1 MATTRPNPDDA
12 SRLASASS
20 PPGDI
25 DPALGQWLEHAEPL
39 AWRQSAGL
47 RWVQASR
54 GHIEQSMLLPGVM
67 LDPEGRPGAGAM
79 AVLADSTLGMAAASS
94 ATVHRGAVTVSLS
107 IDFPA
112 RLDPSRS
119 LKAVGTGRLTD
130 NDTIFATGEMSGE
143 DGRLLCTASLHGLIV
158 DSVRDTGWGS
168 RSDGRAAASQSEPAA
183 PSESQVSESGDGV
196 RLSLTVP
203 AAWSNGWGNLHGGAV
218 AFLAERSI
226 ARMIRR
232 AAGPGRREQYMHF
245 SIDYLRPIPADGRPI
260 VSEARIVHAGVS
272 VTHVHAQV
280 RRADGRI
287 AARCRAAAR
296 WHFRPGP

>member
-1 MATTRPNPDDA
+1 MAASRPNPDDA
-12 SRLASASS
+12 SQLASAPS
-20 PPGDI
+20 PPDGV
-25 DPALGQWLEHAEPL
+25 DPALGQWLEDAEPV

-54 GHIEQSMLLPGVM
+54 GHIEQRMSLPAAM
-67 LDPEGRPGAGAM
+67 LDPEGRPAAGAM
-79 AVLADSTLGMAAASS
+79 ALLADSTLGLAAAST

-107 IDFPA
+107 IDFPT
-112 RLDPSRS
+112 RPGSTRS

-143 DGRLLCTASLHGLIV
+143 DGRLLCTASLHGLMV

-168 RSDGRAAASQSEPAA
+168 RSDERNATSQSESAA
-183 PSESQVSESGDGV
+183 PSEPEVSASGDGV
-196 RLSLTVP
+196 RLTHTVP
-203 AAWSNGWGNLHGGAV
+203 PAWSNGWGNLHGGAV

-226 ARMIRR
+226 AEVIRR
-232 AAGPGRREQYMHF
+232 AGGPGRRERYMHF
-245 SIDYLRPIPADGRPI
+245 SIDYLRPIPVDGRPI
-260 VSEARIVHAGVS
+260 VSEARIVHGGVS
-272 VTHVHAQV
+272 VTHVHGQV

-296 WHFRPGP
+296 VDFR